1 MCSDGDAECSD
12 VMCAG
17 NGRTNHRHRCQ
28 LQRSAVFNRQRPA
41 AGNAMNERMSERR
54 NEIDHFN
61 VRSKTKD

>member
-1 MCSDGDAECSD
+1 
-12 VMCAG
+12 MCAG